1 MRCRGSDNGGG
12 HFGNVVAEVET
23 VDVPQTV
30 KYRCID
36 SCYLD
41 GQDIAVTGIGPYSSP
56 GFVISVPGFF
66 TVEALQL
73 QTG

>member
-1 MRCRGSDNGGG
+1 MRCRGSDNGSG
-12 HFGNVVAEVET
+12 HFRNVIAEVET

-41 GQDIAVTGIGPYSSP
+41 RQDITLTGIEPYSSP
-56 GFVISVPGFF
+56 GFVISVPGVF
-66 TVEALQL
+66 TVEALHL
-73 QTG
+73 

>member
-1 MRCRGSDNGGG
+1 MRCRGSDNGSG
-12 HFGNVVAEVET
+12 HFRNVVAEVET

-41 GQDIAVTGIGPYSSP
+41 RQDTTLTGIEPYSSP
-56 GFVISVPGFF
+56 GFVISVPGVF
-66 TVEALQL
+66 TVQALHL
-73 QTG
+73 